1 MKTYTILLFVIFI
14 VSCKDDEQYKPQ
26 KSKGIPNAL
35 QEKSVDVSALS
46 KREKADLIEVLY
58 NELIQKDPALK
69 QLEKEINNIQESKAD
84 SLKPF
89 TLYEQNNAEYYS
101 TYENHLKDIQDSL
114 LRLRMKKILDSSL
127 IKYRK
132 KFKKEKEISDSTNE
146 LYTALSD
153 LQWIL
158 KLSKTLA
165 VMENYQ
171 DENMPDTAALKKTM
185 EKLKIIIKKTDS
197 LAKQKPVSTPTVE

>member
-1 MKTYTILLFVIFI
+1 MRNYTIFLFIIFI
-14 VSCKDDEQYKPQ
+14 VSCKDEEQYKPQ

-35 QEKSVDVSALS
+35 QEKSVDVSELR

-58 NELIQKDPALK
+58 NELVEKDAALK
-69 QLEKEINNIQESKAD
+69 QLEKEINAIQESKAD
-84 SLKPF
+84 SLKLS
-89 TLYEQNNAEYYS
+89 TLYEQNNSAYYS

-132 KFKKEKEISDSTNE
+132 KFKEQQNISDSTNE
-146 LYTALSD
+146 LYNALSD
-153 LQWIL
+153 LHWIL

-171 DENMPDTAALKKTM
+171 DENMPDTTTLKRTI
-185 EKLKIIIKKTDS
+185 ERLNGIIQKTDS
-197 LAKQKPVSTPTVE
+197 LMKTSPGKVSVE